1 MRLGRNRG
9 FVMGFVQAMYPHL
22 QIDEGDDLGV
32 RYGGQVH
39 PPEQGV
45 RMAGVQ
51 AGPQQQQG

>member
-1 MRLGRNRG
+1 MRLCMNRG
-9 FVMGFVQAMYPHL
+9 FMMGCVQAMCPHL
-22 QIDEGDDLGV
+22 QVDEGDDLGV

-39 PPEQGV
+39 PPEQRV